1 MEEQISQDSRLHQV
15 EMEKKVLLDIMRGLV
30 VSKDLSIFLKLVHQ
44 SVSKVIYAE
53 NFFIILYNSDT
64 GLFEEVYSVDKFDEP
79 ALPSQLENSIS
90 AYVFRTG
97 EPLLLT
103 MERFTDLESKGEMKL
118 IGSNSPSW
126 LGVPLK
132 TFTETIGVMVVQ
144 DYEQADRYTERDAEF
159 LLTVAGQVAFA
170 LELIKSDDALKKS
183 QYRAFLQRN
192 AISRIAVNEAI
203 ASGDITGAFQR
214 LTEEIAIAI
223 VVARIG
229 IWLFSDDKT
238 KLKCI
243 SLFDYATK
251 KHSSGIELLIQDYP
265 RYFAAIQSES
275 RIYANDAQNDP
286 RTSEFTKTYLEP
298 LQISSM
304 LDAGIFIEGELQGVI
319 CLEHIGEKRIW
330 HSDEESFSSTMAS
343 IVGQILVNANRK
355 KAEDEIRKLNET
367 LEERVKERTHQLEII
382 NNALVLHTK
391 EIEQFTFI
399 ASHDLQEP
407 LRTITNFTHLIQE
420 EYGNK
425 LEGDGKKYIEFI
437 TRSATRM
444 SALVKGLLEYSLLGN
459 ESIKTTVDCSR
470 IVHEVLSDLSESI
483 HESKAV
489 ITVKE
494 LPRVIGYETE
504 MRMLFQ
510 NLVTNAVKF
519 RKKDQSPV
527 IRISAEEQEKAWH
540 FSVNDNGIG
549 IEERGQEKI
558 FIIFK
563 RMQNRND
570 YEGTGIG
577 LAHCKKIVEMH
588 GGKIWV
594 ESSLGKGSTF
604 NFTIPK

>member
-1 MEEQISQDSRLHQV
+1 M
-15 EMEKKVLLDIMRGLV
+15 EMEKGVLLDIMRGLV

-97 EPLLLT
+97 EPLLLS
-103 MERFTDLESKGEMKL
+103 MERFADLASKGEMKL

-144 DYEQADRYTERDAEF
+144 DYEQTDRYTERDVEF
-159 LLTVAGQVAFA
+159 LSTVAGQVAFA

-192 AISRIAVNEAI
+192 AISRIAINEVI

-214 LTEEIAIAI
+214 LTEEIAMAI

-229 IWLFSDDKT
+229 IWLFTDDKT

-243 SLFDYATK
+243 SMFDNTTK

-275 RIYANDAQNDP
+275 RIYAHDAQNDP

-319 CLEHIGEKRIW
+319 CLEHIGDKRTW
-330 HSDEESFSSTMAS
+330 YSDEESFSSTMAS
-343 IVGQILVNANRK
+343 IVGQIMVNANRK
-355 KAEDEIRKLNET
+355 KAEDKIRKLNET
-367 LEERVKERTHQLEII
+367 LEERVKERTTQLEII

-425 LEGDGKKYIEFI
+425 LDGDGKKYIEFI

-444 SALVKGLLEYSLLGN
+444 SALVKGLLEYSLLGT
-459 ESIKTTVDCSR
+459 ESVKTTIDCSQ

-483 HESKAV
+483 SESKAV

-588 GGKIWV
+588 GGKLWV
-594 ESSLGKGSTF
+594 VSSLGKGSTF